1 MHHHAQVV
9 GGDVVDALANG
20 GAGEGVEL
28 AAHRLAHHQVLG
40 AAVGVDRVDQLI
52 ELVEVQ
58 GGGAVVDR
66 HLGAWGEAL
75 GEAVKAPALVG
86 GGIAIDQ
93 GSLQGEAHGAD
104 FHLHLGG
111 TGLGALQV
119 DDRAVH
125 IHVAT
130 KEVHRF

>member
-20 GAGEGVEL
+20 GAGEGIEL
-28 AAHRLAHHQVLG
+28 AAHRLAHHQVLRS
-40 AAVGVDRVDQLI
+40 AVGVDRVDQLI
-52 ELVEVQ
+52 ELVEVE
-58 GGGAVVDR
+58 GRGAVVDR
-66 HLGAWGEAL
+66 HLGAGGEAL
-75 GEAVKAPALVG
+75 GEAIKATALVG

-104 FHLHLGG
+104 LHFDLGSA
-111 TGLGALQV
+111 GLRALQV

-125 IHVAT
+125 IHVAA
-130 KEVHRF
+130 KEVDGF